1 MQIVQI
7 LEFCANTRVPVRA
20 VAWSALISDQLAL
33 QMFKRS
39 FNNCPVLC
47 DMLWCTAPYYTN
59 WTLFKIKK
67 NWLQC
72 DTLHCMIWYSANT
85 SVFNEE
91 KSGLATADNVY
102 APSYTRLNS
111 CRCNTHLY
119 LYSCAKLPLQYNIA
133 QLQFKCSLHAIGDW
147 LEMHKVAV
155 NFAFCT
161 NYCFTTRDYSQKY
174 FLPIISAKTSPE
186 FLKVSKYRH
195 SSSSEDCSGIS
206 NGCLRYLKVSSCP
219 L

>member
-47 DMLWCTAPYYTN
+47 DMLWCTATYYTN
-59 WTLFKIKK
+59 WTLFKIEK

-72 DTLHCMIWYSANT
+72 DTLHCIIWYSANT

-119 LYSCAKLPLQYNIA
+119 LDSCAKLPLQYNIA

-174 FLPIISAKTSPE
+174 FFANNRCENFTGIYKSFKISSLLL
-186 FLKVSKYRH
+186 FWRL
-195 SSSSEDCSGIS
+195 
-206 NGCLRYLKVSSCP
+206 
-219 L
+219 

>member
-7 LEFCANTRVPVRA
+7 SEFCANTRVPVRA

-47 DMLWCTAPYYTN
+47 DICYDALQRTILIEQ
-59 WTLFKIKK
+59 LFKIEK

-72 DTLHCMIWYSANT
+72 DTLHCMIWCSANT

-111 CRCNTHLY
+111 CRCITHLY
-119 LYSCAKLPLQYNIA
+119 LDSCAKLPLQYNIA

-174 FLPIISAKTSPE
+174 FFADNQCENFTGIYKSFKISSLLL
-186 FLKVSKYRH
+186 FWRL
-195 SSSSEDCSGIS
+195 
-206 NGCLRYLKVSSCP
+206 
-219 L
+219 